1 MGIYNE
7 KSGVLGDLNLTS
19 RLPELTIPVLLTHG
33 KFDTM
38 RPSTVKTMQNQIKRS
53 ERVFFPHSGHVS
65 MIDDP
70 GLMNDAVA
78 SFIHRV
84 ENGLEVG
91 MNVEVVAADND
102 VNVEEGVKVKSV
114 SSCSLTW
121 IKVVTAFLA
130 GWMIGELKIGRRMNG
145 NGYTSL

>member
-1 MGIYNE
+1 M
-7 KSGVLGDLNLTS
+7 NLTS

-38 RPSTVKTMQNQIKRS
+38 RPSTVKTMQDQIKIS

-78 SFIHRV
+78 DFIHRV
-84 ENGLEVG
+84 ENGLDVG
-91 MNVEVVAADND
+91 MNVEVAAAPDDD
-102 VNVEEGVKVKSV
+102 VNVEEGGNIVQSV
-114 SSCSLTW
+114 PSRSLTW
-121 IKVVTAFLA
+121 IKVVIAFLA
-130 GWMIGELKIGRRMNG
+130 GWVIGELKIGRRMNG
-145 NGYTSL
+145 NGYTSV